1 MARRDSGTTPR
12 ASDAAAKWALRA
24 ASVGLLA
31 LVWEVYAR
39 SQRSLLIP
47 TFGATAVAV
56 VEMLASPEFWRA
68 MAISNTAL
76 VAGFALALT
85 IGIPLGLVIGRSRLL
100 ERMVEPLL
108 NALNVTPM
116 SALIPVFIIA
126 LGIGT
131 QARVA
136 VVFAFAVVSVAL
148 HTRSGGRYTPES
160 LLAMARSFGANRAQ
174 TLAHV
179 VLPFAL
185 PHLLT
190 GARLGLARA
199 VTGMVIVEL
208 LLVAIGLG
216 ALILEYRGNFEAA
229 RMFAVVLGVVA
240 EAALLSMLLRRAE
253 RALLR
258 WRKDVSV

>member
-1 MARRDSGTTPR
+1 MAQRVSGPSPR
-12 ASDAAAKWALRA
+12 PSEALTKWALRA
-24 ASVGLLA
+24 LSVALFA
-31 LVWEVYAR
+31 LVWEAYAG

-47 TFGATAVAV
+47 TFSATALAF

-76 VAGFALALT
+76 VAGYALALVA
-85 IGIPLGLVIGRSRLL
+85 GLPLGLLIGRSPRLEQL
-100 ERMVEPLL
+100 TGPWL

-116 SALIPVFIIA
+116 SALIPVFIVA

-131 QARVA
+131 PARVA
-136 VVFAFAVVSVAL
+136 VVFAFAVVSIVL
-148 HTRSGGRYTPES
+148 HTRAGGRYAPAS
-160 LLAMARSFGANRAQ
+160 LLAMAQSFGASRSQ
-174 TLAHV
+174 TLALV
-179 VLPFAL
+179 VLPAAV
-185 PHLLT
+185 PHVLT

-216 ALILEYRGNFEAA
+216 ALILEYRGDFEAA

-240 EAALLSMLLRRAE
+240 EAVLLSMILRRIE
-253 RALLR
+253 RALLK
-258 WRKDVSV
+258 WRRDVSV

>member
-1 MARRDSGTTPR
+1 MPQRVSGLAPS
-12 ASDAAAKWALRA
+12 ASVALTKWALRA
-24 ASVGLLA
+24 ASVA
-31 LVWEVYAR
+31 LVAVVWEVYAR
-39 SQRSLLIP
+39 AQRSLLIP
-47 TFGATAVAV
+47 TFGATAVAF

-76 VAGFALALT
+76 VVGYALALAV
-85 IGIPLGLVIGRSRLL
+85 GIPLGLMIGRSRGL
-100 ERMVEPLL
+100 ERLAEPCL

-126 LGIGT
+126 FGIGT
-131 QARVA
+131 RARVA
-136 VVFAFAVVSVAL
+136 VVFAFAVVSIAL
-148 HTRSGGRYTPES
+148 HTRAGGRYTPES
-160 LLAMARSFGANRAQ
+160 LLAMARSFGAGRAQ

-179 VLPFAL
+179 VLPAAL

-229 RMFAVVLGVVA
+229 RMFALVLGVVA
-240 EAALLSMLLRRAE
+240 EAVLLSMLLRRAE

-258 WRKDVSV
+258 WRKDISV